1 MSKFLYQIY
10 HRVHPL
16 IFEEPKSQFFEG
28 FGIGLQAIN
37 EVNTFRNL
45 GEEEVNSCIKELGL
59 EIVS

>member
-10 HRVHPL
+10 HKEHLL

-28 FGIGLQAIN
+28 FGIALLLIN

-45 GEEEVNSCIKELGL
+45 GEEGVNSCIEELGL
-59 EIVS
+59 EIVG